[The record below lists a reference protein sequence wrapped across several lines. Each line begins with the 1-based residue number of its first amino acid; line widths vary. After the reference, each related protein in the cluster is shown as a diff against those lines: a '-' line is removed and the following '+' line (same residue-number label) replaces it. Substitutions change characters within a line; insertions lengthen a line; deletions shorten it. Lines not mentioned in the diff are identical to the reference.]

1 MARPDLGDT
10 EELAE
15 YRREL
20 RAYLRS
26 WRLLG
31 LAFVIPTGLWLALKD
46 PSSDVAW
53 MGLGIGGAIC
63 VAIIILRTRYHL
75 RRMREPA

>member
-20 RAYLRS
+20 RAYLRP

-31 LAFVIPTGLWLALKD
+31 LLLIIPSGLWLALED
-46 PSSDVAW
+46 ASSGIAW
-53 MGLGIGGAIC
+53 TAFAAGCLVCIAI
-63 VAIIILRTRYHL
+63 VVLRTRYHL
-75 RRMREPA
+75 RRMQEPA